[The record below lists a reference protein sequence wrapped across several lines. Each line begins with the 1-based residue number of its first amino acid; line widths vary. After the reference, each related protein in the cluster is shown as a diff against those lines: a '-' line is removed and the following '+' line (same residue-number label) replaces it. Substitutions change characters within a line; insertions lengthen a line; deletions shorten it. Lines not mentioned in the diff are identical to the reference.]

1 MNGIPNNDVDRL
13 GVVFDDG
20 WLVADAGLLVAG
32 TLMSR
37 LGLERLL
44 DEMVCLGGRV
54 GGSRPGRKV
63 LSLVA
68 SMLVGGSH
76 VDHADRL
83 RAGSTQRVL
92 PFWVMAPSTL
102 GTFLRSFT
110 WGHVRQMDKAL
121 SEALR
126 RVWSAG
132 GGPDREPV
140 TVDVDSTICEVSA
153 STKHGASY
161 GYTGMLGYH
170 LLVAVRSETAGDR
183 SFPPAE
189 WFLPE
194 GRRPFRGGDGE
205 PGQAGRRRRAGDGTG
220 RFWVLVLPPDS

>member
-1 MNGIPNNDVDRL
+1 MNRIPSSDVDRL

-20 WLVADAGLLVAG
+20 SLVADAGLLVAG
-32 TLMSR
+32 TLMAR
-37 LGLERLL
+37 LGLEQLL
-44 DEMVCLGGRV
+44 DETVRLGDRP
-54 GGSRPGRKV
+54 GGAYPGRKV

-76 VDHADRL
+76 IDHADRL
-83 RAGSTQRVL
+83 RAGSTDRVL
-92 PFWVMAPSTL
+92 PFRVMAPSTL

-110 WGHVRQMDKAL
+110 WGHVRQIDKAL
-121 SEALR
+121 SETLK

-153 STKHGASY
+153 NTKHGASY

-170 LLVAVRSETAGDR
+170 PLVAVRSETAGDR

-189 WFLPE
+189 WFLTE
-194 GRRPFRGGDGE
+194 RRRPFRGGDGE
-205 PGQAGRRRRAGDGTG
+205 PGQTGRRFGSGDGTG
-220 RFWVLVLPPDS
+220 RFWVLVLPSDS

>member
-1 MNGIPNNDVDRL
+1 MNSIPNNDVDRL

-20 WLVADAGLLVAG
+20 SLVADAGLLVAG

-44 DEMVCLGGRV
+44 DETVCLGDRV

-76 VDHADRL
+76 IDHADRL

-92 PFWVMAPSTL
+92 PFRVMAPSTL

-121 SEALR
+121 SETLR

-170 LLVAVRSETAGDR
+170 PLVAVRSETAGDR

-194 GRRPFRGGDGE
+194 GRRPFRGRNGE

>member
-1 MNGIPNNDVDRL
+1 MNRIPSSDVDRL
-13 GVVFDDG
+13 GVVFDD
-20 WLVADAGLLVAG
+20 GLLVAG

-44 DEMVCLGGRV
+44 DETVRLGDRV

-68 SMLVGGSH
+68 SMLLGGSH
-76 VDHADRL
+76 IDHADRL
-83 RAGSTQRVL
+83 RAGSTDRVL
-92 PFWVMAPSTL
+92 PFRVMAPSTL

-121 SEALR
+121 GETLR

-132 GGPDREPV
+132 GGPDGSPV

-153 STKHGASY
+153 NTKHGASY
-161 GYTGMLGYH
+161 GYTGQLGYH
-170 LLVAVRSETAGDR
+170 PLVAVRSATAGDR
-183 SFPPAE
+183 SFPPAG
-189 WFLPE
+189 WFLAE
-194 GRRPFRGGDGE
+194 R
-205 PGQAGRRRRAGDGTG
+205 
-220 RFWVLVLPPDS
+220 